1 MSTKL
6 LRPLSSVLVPLAL
19 VLSVASCA
27 DEAPTAPASVVAPV
41 AGDSA
46 NLLGLIPVPIVDP
59 ILDPVLKPLVDG
71 LLACPVYTTSSA
83 SRTIG
88 PAGGVLYVGR
98 HALFVPSGALSSNV
112 TIRAT
117 VPAGPHTMIHF
128 EPEGLRFAK
137 PTALTMS
144 YAHCGLLSSL
154 TPAIVYVDDDRN
166 ILEILPT
173 LGNIF
178 TRTVSAPVDHFSNY
192 ALADRMGR
200 Y

>member
-1 MSTKL
+1 MSSKL
-6 LRPLSSVLVPLAL
+6 LRPLSSVLVALAL

-27 DEAPTAPASVVAPV
+27 DEAPTSPAPSVAPV

-46 NLLGLIPVPIVDP
+46 NLLGLIPVPVLDP
-59 ILDPVLKPLVDG
+59 ILDPLLKPLVDG
-71 LLACPVYTTSSA
+71 LLACPVYTTTTA

-88 PAGGVLYVGR
+88 RSGGVLYVGR
-98 HALFVPSGALSSNV
+98 HSLVVPPGALEQDV
-112 TIRAT
+112 RITAT
-117 VPAGPHTMIHF
+117 APAGDITQIHF
-128 EPEGLRFAK
+128 EPSGLQFAR

-144 YAHCGLLSSL
+144 YAHCGLLGSL
-154 TPAIVYVDDDRN
+154 TPAIVYVDGNRN

-178 TRTVSAPVDHFSNY
+178 TRSVSAPVEHFSNY